1 MAACMIAIV
10 RIKDAKKKKRK
21 IKEKFRIGFGGN
33 AKDRWMFSHNE
44 DPIYLLNHLL
54 GMEMR

>member
-1 MAACMIAIV
+1 MQ
-10 RIKDAKKKKRK
+10 KKKKRK